1 MFFWI
6 TINLIVWIIL
16 LSSDYVQTVFQE
28 KLIQKIMIEVRESIS
43 AQVTQ
48 KTYAEFHEKNN
59 GEYLSEYINDAG
71 NIEANAIS
79 KTFSLISHGVLII
92 FATVALASYHLLFLP
107 VILVLAMLMMLLP
120 NKLGQPMAQATQNL
134 SEGNAELSNHLTN
147 YLNGFDVFFNFRRLA
162 IYRQLVKKTSQH
174 YASTK
179 IAYKK
184 TNARVTNTIGGLS
197 IFCQIM
203 VDIVTR
209 VLAIMGL
216 IPLGAISSTG
226 NIAANVFNSLSSF
239 SNEFVQIKATR
250 PLFDKIKPQ
259 FSGKAAEEQV
269 SAPIFRTML
278 EIKNLNYTVGN
289 KVIFHQLNLKIN
301 KGGKYA
307 LVGKSGVGKS
317 TLLKILSGQITNY
330 SGQILIDGIDLHQF
344 SQDQLVS
351 LLQYVDQNVY
361 LFNDTVANNISL
373 WDQTLS
379 DDNLKVALEKAEVDF
394 TDTSEQMIAENG
406 QNLSGGQKQ
415 RLALARFFYRPKLIA
430 LIDEGLSALDTQ
442 TATTIDEVLLNDKKL
457 TLIEVNHHLS
467 PEMIPKYDDVIS
479 LDQA

>member
-1 MFFWI
+1 
-6 TINLIVWIIL
+6 
-16 LSSDYVQTVFQE
+16 
-28 KLIQKIMIEVRESIS
+28 
-43 AQVTQ
+43 
-48 KTYAEFHEKNN
+48 
-59 GEYLSEYINDAG
+59 
-71 NIEANAIS
+71 
-79 KTFSLISHGVLII
+79 
-92 FATVALASYHLLFLP
+92 
-107 VILVLAMLMMLLP
+107 
-120 NKLGQPMAQATQNL
+120 
-134 SEGNAELSNHLTN
+134 
-147 YLNGFDVFFNFRRLA
+147 
-162 IYRQLVKKTSQH
+162 
-174 YASTK
+174 
-179 IAYKK
+179 
-184 TNARVTNTIGGLS
+184 
-197 IFCQIM
+197 M
-203 VDIVTR
+203 VDIVTS

-259 FSGKAAEEQV
+259 FSGKAVEEQV

-373 WDQTLS
+373 WNQTLL

-442 TATTIDEVLLNDKKL
+442 TATKIDEVLLNDKKL